1 MHCLVLWE
9 GGSEICRGLIFL
21 EPIGSMR
28 FVSEVTKRKNKIA
41 CERDWGLV
49 PGCGVGG
56 VICWV
61 AIFFIYFL
69 FFGGEGGLVLFW
81 EGQGESSVRK

>member
-1 MHCLVLWE
+1 MKNAEACF
-9 GGSEICRGLIFL
+9 FL

-28 FVSEVTKRKNKIA
+28 FVSEVTRRKKKIA

-56 VICWV
+56 VI
-61 AIFFIYFL
+61 
-69 FFGGEGGLVLFW
+69 
-81 EGQGESSVRK
+81 

>member
-1 MHCLVLWE
+1 MPRLVFSGAYRIYE
-9 GGSEICRGLIFL
+9 VCVGGNKKKGQ
-21 EPIGSMR
+21 
-28 FVSEVTKRKNKIA
+28 KIA

-69 FFGGEGGLVLFW
+69 GGGTCSVL
-81 EGQGESSVRK
+81 GRSR